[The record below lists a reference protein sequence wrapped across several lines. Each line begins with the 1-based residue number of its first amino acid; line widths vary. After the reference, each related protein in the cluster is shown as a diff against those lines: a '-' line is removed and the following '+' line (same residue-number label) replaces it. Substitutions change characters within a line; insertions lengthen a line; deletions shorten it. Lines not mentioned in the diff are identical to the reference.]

1 MSNTEIIY
9 RYLDSLRPR
18 DSKSL
23 LNYFKRF
30 EYVPSVRNKKV
41 MDFGCGQG
49 LLSLNL
55 LDKGASEVIGVDND
69 EVILNFARAKL
80 PQGAKSHKVS
90 FTSKPLQSL
99 SSEYF
104 DYVFTKDAFEHC
116 HDFEEVF
123 YHLQRVLK
131 TGGSLVIGFGPL
143 WNSPFGDHKIL
154 QAALGFSLPWLH
166 LLLPDEVLKNLFN
179 NSSMGTKKKVMKNK
193 IECIDSYLNKITLE
207 RFFKAVE
214 ANNLEITYCNI
225 NAHQNNFLNAI
236 GKLKALFFL
245 GKYWERNA
253 YCILKKV

>member
-1 MSNTEIIY
+1 
-9 RYLDSLRPR
+9 
-18 DSKSL
+18 
-23 LNYFKRF
+23 
-30 EYVPSVRNKKV
+30 

-69 EVILNFARAKL
+69 EVILNFAREKL
-80 PQGAKSHKVS
+80 PKSAKSHKVS

-123 YHLQRVLK
+123 FHLQRVLK
-131 TGGSLVIGFGPL
+131 TGGSLVIGFDAHCGTVL
-143 WNSPFGDHKIL
+143 LAIIKFFKQRL
-154 QAALGFSLPWLH
+154 ASLPWLH

-225 NAHQNNFLNAI
+225 NAHQNNFLNTF
-236 GKLKALFFL
+236 GKLKALFS
-245 GKYWERNA
+245 
-253 YCILKKV
+253 